1 VRSIVLEDEAG
12 GEEELEAASFL
23 SSAPLTETIEMMVP
37 PAPDRVLAACQ
48 SLRYLN
54 HIAVNLKVRG
64 AVFPDNWIYIHS
76 EDVRAAR
83 IANYRNFSE
92 AMAGGDEFSPL
103 TIEYFALPHEP
114 AWHRSDDELV
124 SMARED
130 LTGMRIVEPSD
141 IASAFVVRS
150 EKAYPVIEIGHEEP
164 VLTIKSWLDEFD
176 NIVPIGRCG
185 LFRYN
190 NQDHAIATG
199 LVAARRLL
207 GLGPGD
213 PWAVNIDAEYIEGG
227 EVR

>member
-1 VRSIVLEDEAG
+1 VQDEAG
-12 GEEELEAASFL
+12 VDEEVEAVHFL
-23 SSAPLTETIEMMVP
+23 SSAPLTDTIEMMVP
-37 PAPDRVLAACQ
+37 PAPDRVLAACRA
-48 SLRYLN
+48 LRYLN

-64 AVFPDNWIYIHS
+64 PVFPDNWIYIHS

-103 TIEYFALPHEP
+103 TVEYFALPEEP
-114 AWHRSDDELV
+114 TWHRSPDELV
-124 SMARED
+124 SIARED
-130 LTGMRIVEPSD
+130 LARMKIVAPAD

-150 EKAYPVIEIGHEEP
+150 EKAYPVIEIGYEQP

-199 LVAARRLL
+199 LAAARRSL
-207 GLGPGD
+207 GLGQAD
-213 PWAVNIDAEYIEGG
+213 PWAINIDAEYLESG
-227 EVR
+227 EAR